1 MKTFIAENVLCDW
14 NCGMIVVKAENKN
27 EAVKLVMEELKKELG
42 EYRASILYE
51 DCYEDE
57 YSEYRKNKD
66 NEGCLKCK
74 LRELQ
79 DNEVIYMEGSS

>member
-1 MKTFIAENVLCDW
+1 METFVATEVLW
-14 NCGMIVVKAENKN
+14 NWGAGMIVVKAEDKD

-57 YSEYRKNKD
+57 YSEYRDNKD